1 MSRSPTL
8 FWRTFLLVS
17 LALLASLLAWFQSFR
32 AFEHEPRAQQIAQQ
46 LVSIVNVTR
55 SALLYSDPTAR
66 RDLLA
71 ELADNEGIRIVPRE
85 PGDRAIDHP
94 GTALAKLVRAKVQ
107 QRLGA
112 DTRLASEV
120 NGVAGNWIS
129 FSIEGDAYWVFVE
142 RDPLSRN
149 LGTQWTRWAL
159 IAALLSLLAAV
170 AITRVVNLP
179 LARLARAAGDLGAG
193 RIPADLPER
202 GPAEIRRVNQSF
214 NRMVGDLQALDQ
226 DRAVLLAGISHDL
239 RTPLTRLRLEA
250 EMSATTDAARAAMV
264 ADIDQMDAAIGQFLD
279 YARSQP
285 REPARC
291 IDLSALVA
299 ACAARHRAEPA
310 LNLDITPGI
319 EMRGHPTDL
328 QRAIDNLIANALR
341 YGVDPANP
349 QTVTVSLR
357 VQDETVWIEVID
369 HGPGIAAGAVDRLR
383 RPFERGNVA
392 RNGDGGVG
400 LGLAIVE
407 RIARMHGGTLQ
418 LLDAEA
424 SPRRGL
430 RARLAL
436 PYQPDAASGA

>member
-1 MSRSPTL
+1 VRVARAEDSEHYDKSIARKL
-8 FWRTFLLVS
+8 GVVVG
-17 LALLASLLAWFQSFR
+17 ALLCVPIPG
-32 AFEHEPRAQQIAQQ
+32 E
-46 LVSIVNVTR
+46 
-55 SALLYSDPTAR
+55 
-66 RDLLA
+66 
-71 ELADNEGIRIVPRE
+71 EG
-85 PGDRAIDHP
+85 
-94 GTALAKLVRAKVQ
+94 
-107 QRLGA
+107 RLGSLELLNKKGGFTEA
-112 DTRLASEV
+112 DERL
-120 NGVAGNWIS
+120 
-129 FSIEGDAYWVFVE
+129 
-142 RDPLSRN
+142 
-149 LGTQWTRWAL
+149 
-159 IAALLSLLAAV
+159 
-170 AITRVVNLP
+170 
-179 LARLARAAGDLGAG
+179 
-193 RIPADLPER
+193 
-202 GPAEIRRVNQSF
+202 
-214 NRMVGDLQALDQ
+214 
-226 DRAVLLAGISHDL
+226 AVLLAGQIGRAFASRQSREEQERRTRMASIGQMLAGVLHDL

-264 ADIDQMDAAIGQFLD
+264 ADINQMDAAIGQFLD

-310 LNLDITPGI
+310 FNLDIAPGI

-349 QTVTVSLR
+349 KPVTVSLR
-357 VQDETVWIEVID
+357 MQDETVWIEVID
-369 HGPGIAAGAVDRLR
+369 QGPGIAAGAVDRLR

-407 RIARMHGGTLQ
+407 RIARIHGGTLQ
-418 LLDAEA
+418 LLDADA